1 VVNQLLHAELNR
13 LISSTMVQ
21 LRPILREGWRERGVV
36 EEDLEN
42 DHEHTLGVVREV
54 STLPTNS
61 RVDLGTSKAT
71 ARLHDFSEIITLDE
85 IEREELTLVLNES
98 EETREL
104 VGSIDARDYEQL
116 RTDARKIA
124 AFGLVVR
131 GWPRLAKNEAMGL
144 FLDFTYA
151 RNAEAILVHQGHV
164 VRELRQGLRYI
175 QGKTKSGRRYKDI
188 DLSSFWEDAWA
199 VADTWTKPVYLPP
212 TLQRI
217 ESMEAKLRAA

>member
-1 VVNQLLHAELNR
+1 VVNQLVHAELSR
-13 LISSTMVQ
+13 LISSTMDQ

-42 DHEHTLGVVREV
+42 DHEHTLGVVWEV
-54 STLPTNS
+54 ATLTTNV
-61 RVDLGTSKAT
+61 RVELNTSKAT

-85 IEREELTLVLNES
+85 IEREEFALVLHES

-104 VGSIDARDYEQL
+104 IGDVDPHDYEQL
-116 RTDARKIA
+116 LRNARKIA

-131 GWPRLAKNEAMGL
+131 GWSGPAKNEAMG
-144 FLDFTYA
+144 FFIDFIYA
-151 RNAEAILVHQGHV
+151 RTAEAILVHQGHV

-175 QGKTKSGRRYKDI
+175 QGKTKSGRRYKHI

-199 VADTWTKPVYLPP
+199 VADTWTTPVYLPP
-212 TLQRI
+212 TLGRI
-217 ESMEAKLRAA
+217 ERKEATLRAD